1 MNNQNQG
8 VPGPIEN
15 LKKSIMGVLTKLSK
29 MFDRIVYSKKS
40 SVFVSFIA
48 AVMICIT
55 INFEDISYEFFNKE
69 DATLNVPG
77 VTVEVKVDEEKYQV
91 NGLPK
96 TVDLVLTGSP
106 ADIQSF
112 RNNNTATVVVDLRKF
127 KEGENVIPLEAKNIP
142 SQLKVTVMPDK
153 ANVEIEKKV
162 SKSFIVKPE
171 LLLGVGQ
178 KMEDFETPI
187 LGSETV
193 VVRATQEKINSI
205 RKIEAIV
212 DATGKLTNFDVNA
225 PLVAYDASGN
235 KVDVE
240 IRPATIAVKVIRKDE
255 KKEVE

>member
-15 LKKSIMGVLTKLSK
+15 LKKSVMGILTKLSK

-40 SVFVSFIA
+40 SVLVSFIA

-69 DATLNVPG
+69 DATLNVTG
-77 VTVEVKVDEEKYQV
+77 ISLEVKVDEEKYQV

-106 ADIQSF
+106 ADIQTF

-142 SQLKVTVMPDK
+142 GQIKVTVVPEK
-153 ANVEIEKKV
+153 ANVVIEKKIT
-162 SKSFIVKPE
+162 KSFVVKPE
-171 LLLGVGQ
+171 ILLGVGQ
-178 KMEDFETPI
+178 KMEDFEEPVM
-187 LGSETV
+187 GADTV
-193 VVRATQEKINSI
+193 LVRATQDKINSI

-212 DATGKLTNFDVNA
+212 DATGKLTNFEVNA

-235 KVDVE
+235 KLDVE
-240 IRPATIAVKVIRKDE
+240 IEPATVAVKVVRKDE
-255 KKEVE
+255 KREVE